1 MYKKTIFIILS
12 CILVL
17 LTACQNT
24 QKSSKVIAR
33 SFNMATEIQ
42 KRMLDKHAPKNVLI
56 YSNIEYLKDPKLGL
70 DLYQPENIEELGLR
84 PTIIWIH
91 GGGWI
96 SGSKEN
102 ARGYFKLLAAQGF
115 NIVSVEYQFAPQVI
129 YPNQLLQINR
139 ALKFIS
145 KHAEDYHIDANQLYM
160 AGDSAGANLAS
171 HYAALLTNPQ
181 FARESN
187 FVPAIQ
193 PQQLKGLILH
203 CGIYDIASFVTTAPD
218 EHKIIEWGIYSL
230 VKAYTGERKDDGAF
244 LNEISPIKHLTA
256 NYPPVFI
263 SGGHKDFLTE
273 TQSVPFVAALKQ
285 HEIPVTAVFYPESKE
300 PLVHEYQFFMGLK
313 ASQQTFDQTIS
324 FIEQFSNLDAS
335 S

>member
-1 MYKKTIFIILS
+1 M
-12 CILVL
+12 
-17 LTACQNT
+17 
-24 QKSSKVIAR
+24 
-33 SFNMATEIQ
+33 
-42 KRMLDKHAPKNVLI
+42 
-56 YSNIEYLKDPKLGL
+56 
-70 DLYQPENIEELGLR
+70 
-84 PTIIWIH
+84 
-91 GGGWI
+91 
-96 SGSKEN
+96 
-102 ARGYFKLLAAQGF
+102 
-115 NIVSVEYQFAPQVI
+115 
-129 YPNQLLQINR
+129 
-139 ALKFIS
+139 
-145 KHAEDYHIDANQLYM
+145 
-160 AGDSAGANLAS
+160 
-171 HYAALLTNPQ
+171 
-181 FARESN
+181 
-187 FVPAIQ
+187 
-193 PQQLKGLILH
+193 
-203 CGIYDIASFVTTAPD
+203 TTAPD

-273 TQSVPFVAALKQ
+273 TQSVPFVATLKQ